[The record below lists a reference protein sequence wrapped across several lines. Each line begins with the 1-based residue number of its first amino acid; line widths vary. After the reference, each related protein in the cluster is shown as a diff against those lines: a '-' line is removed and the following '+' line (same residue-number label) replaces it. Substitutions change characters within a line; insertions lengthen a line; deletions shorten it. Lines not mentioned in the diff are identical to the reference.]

1 MKASHILN
9 EHILDDLMQITVNS
23 NVYIKL
29 VSILLKINKDLGSPA
44 NFSMVL
50 QSMFDRIKIIRKL
63 QEENTK
69 LRGKIDEMNFNMQDL
84 LRLSLSRPA
93 APIMAMAQSNL
104 QPLSPPSSFYPPPP
118 PIRKKNKIIS
128 PLPETLNIKKDL
140 QFELNQILDGSVP
153 KPSKIKQFI
162 EQNVIN

>member
-1 MKASHILN
+1 
-9 EHILDDLMQITVNS
+9 MQITVNS

-50 QSMFDRIKIIRKL
+50 QSMFDRIKIIRNL

-69 LRGKIDEMNFNMQDL
+69 LKEKVDEMNLNMQEL

-104 QPLSPPSSFYPPPP
+104 QSLSPPLSLYPPSP
-118 PIRKKNKIIS
+118 PIKKINKTFS
-128 PLPETLNIKKDL
+128 PSPETTNIKHDL
-140 QFELNQILDGSVP
+140 QIELDQLFDGSFP
-153 KPSKIKQFI
+153 KPSRIKQLI
-162 EQNVIN
+162 EQSVTN

>member
-1 MKASHILN
+1 LEAYHILIQ
-9 EHILDDLMQITVNS
+9 HILDDLMQITVNS

-29 VSILLKINKDLGSPA
+29 ISILLKINKDLGSPA

-50 QSMFDRIKIIRKL
+50 QSMFDRIKTIRKL

-69 LRGKIDEMNFNMQDL
+69 LREKIDEMNFNMQDM

-104 QPLSPPSSFYPPPP
+104 QSLSPPSSFYPPSP
-118 PIRKKNKIIS
+118 PIKKINKNIYS
-128 PLPETLNIKKDL
+128 APETQNIKRDL
-140 QFELNQILDGSVP
+140 HFELNQLFDGSVP
-153 KPSKIKQFI
+153 KPSKIKQLI
-162 EQNVIN
+162 EQNVTN

>member
-1 MKASHILN
+1 
-9 EHILDDLMQITVNS
+9 MQITVNS

-29 VSILLKINKDLGSPA
+29 VSILQKINKDLGSPA

-63 QEENTK
+63 QEENAK
-69 LRGKIDEMNFNMQDL
+69 LREKVDEMNFNMQDL

-104 QPLSPPSSFYPPPP
+104 QPLSPPSSLYPPSP
-118 PIRKKNKIIS
+118 PIRKIKNIVTY
-128 PLPETLNIKKDL
+128 PPETMNIKNDL
-140 QFELNQILDGSVP
+140 QVELNQLLDGSVP
-153 KPSKIKQFI
+153 KPSKIKQLI
-162 EQNVIN
+162 EQNMTN

>member
-1 MKASHILN
+1 
-9 EHILDDLMQITVNS
+9 MQITVNS

-50 QSMFDRIKIIRKL
+50 QSMFDRIKTIRII
-63 QEENTK
+63 QEENMK
-69 LRGKIDEMNFNMQDL
+69 LREKLDEMNFNIQDL

-104 QPLSPPSSFYPPPP
+104 QPLSPPSSYPPSP
-118 PIRKKNKIIS
+118 PIRKINKIINT
-128 PLPETLNIKKDL
+128 PPETQNIKHDL
-140 QFELNQILDGSVP
+140 QFELNQLLDGSVP
-153 KPSKIKQFI
+153 KPSKIKQLI
-162 EQNVIN
+162 EQNIAN

>member
-1 MKASHILN
+1 
-9 EHILDDLMQITVNS
+9 MQITVNS

-50 QSMFDRIKIIRKL
+50 QSMFDRIKNIRKL

-69 LRGKIDEMNFNMQDL
+69 LREKIEDMNLNMQDL

-93 APIMAMAQSNL
+93 SPIMAMAQSNL
-104 QPLSPPSSFYPPPP
+104 QPLSPPSSFYPPSP
-118 PIRKKNKIIS
+118 PIRKINKIIS
-128 PLPETLNIKKDL
+128 STPETQNIKKDL
-140 QFELNQILDGSVP
+140 QFELNQLFDGSVP
-153 KPSKIKQFI
+153 KPSKIKQLI
-162 EQNVIN
+162 EQNVTN

>member
-1 MKASHILN
+1 
-9 EHILDDLMQITVNS
+9 MQITVNS

-63 QEENTK
+63 QEENMK
-69 LRGKIDEMNFNMQDL
+69 LREKVDEMNFNMQDL

-93 APIMAMAQSNL
+93 APIMAMAQSNF
-104 QPLSPPSSFYPPPP
+104 QPLSPPSSLYPPPP
-118 PIRKKNKIIS
+118 PIRKLKKIIS
-128 PLPETLNIKKDL
+128 SNPETMNIKQDL
-140 QFELNQILDGSVP
+140 QFELNQLLDGSVP
-153 KPSKIKQFI
+153 KPSKIKQLI
-162 EQNVIN
+162 EQDIAN

>member
-1 MKASHILN
+1 
-9 EHILDDLMQITVNS
+9 MQITVNS

-50 QSMFDRIKIIRKL
+50 QSMFDRIKNIRKL

-69 LRGKIDEMNFNMQDL
+69 LREKIEDNNLNMQDL

-93 APIMAMAQSNL
+93 SPIMAMAQSNL
-104 QPLSPPSSFYPPPP
+104 QPLSPPSSCYPPSP
-118 PIRKKNKIIS
+118 PIRKINKIIAS
-128 PLPETLNIKKDL
+128 TPETQNIKKDL
-140 QFELNQILDGSVP
+140 QFELNQLFDGSVP
-153 KPSKIKQFI
+153 KPSKIKQLI
-162 EQNVIN
+162 EQNVTN

>member
-1 MKASHILN
+1 
-9 EHILDDLMQITVNS
+9 MQITVNS

-63 QEENTK
+63 QEENMK
-69 LRGKIDEMNFNMQDL
+69 LREKVDEMNFNMQDL

-93 APIMAMAQSNL
+93 APIMAMAQSNF
-104 QPLSPPSSFYPPPP
+104 QPLSPPSSLYPPPP
-118 PIRKKNKIIS
+118 PIRKTNKILS
-128 PLPETLNIKKDL
+128 TPPETMNIKQDL
-140 QFELNQILDGSVP
+140 QFELNQLLDGSVP
-153 KPSKIKQFI
+153 KPSKIKQLI
-162 EQNVIN
+162 EQDIAN

>member
-1 MKASHILN
+1 
-9 EHILDDLMQITVNS
+9 MQITVNS

-63 QEENTK
+63 QEENMK
-69 LRGKIDEMNFNMQDL
+69 LREKVDEMNFNMQDL

-93 APIMAMAQSNL
+93 APIMAMAQSNF
-104 QPLSPPSSFYPPPP
+104 QPLSPPSSLYPPPP
-118 PIRKKNKIIS
+118 PIRKIKKIIS
-128 PLPETLNIKKDL
+128 SRPETMNIKQDL
-140 QFELNQILDGSVP
+140 QFELNQLLDGSVP
-153 KPSKIKQFI
+153 KPSKIKQLI
-162 EQNVIN
+162 EQDIAK